1 MTIARTMN
9 PLETAIY
16 STIAYRDIFN
26 FPVTVPEIH
35 RYLHGIRCTPGDVQQ
50 ALDGPALRRHLESD
64 GTYHALRGRPELFA
78 IRRARRELSRR
89 QWPTARRYAR
99 FLASLPNVRMVAM
112 TGSLA
117 AGNFP
122 PDGDIDFLLVTDA
135 GTMWRT
141 RALCR
146 LLALLDAK
154 LARGLFCPN
163 TFLSMAALP
172 LARRSLYDAQELCQ
186 MIPLHGIET
195 YDAVREANAWT
206 AKWLPNAVGAPPV
219 DAPPVDA
226 LAGWQ
231 DCPPYAN
238 GLKRAGEWL
247 LDSPLGRG
255 LEALEARRKIHRF
268 NETDRLKGAWTRST
282 RESHSLWDE
291 MRLRIEAAWQAR
303 LDELSGR

>member
-1 MTIARTMN
+1 MN
-9 PLETAIY
+9 ALETAIY
-16 STIAYRDIFN
+16 STVAYRDVFR

-35 RYLHGIRCTPGDVQQ
+35 RYLHGVRCTPGDVLH
-50 ALDGPALRRHLESD
+50 ALSGAPLARRLVTD
-64 GTYHALRGRPELFA
+64 GTHYALPGRAELFA
-78 IRRARRELSRR
+78 TRRARRELSRR
-89 QWPTARRYAR
+89 QWPRARRYAR

-122 PDGDIDFLLVTDA
+122 PDGDVDFLLVTDA

-146 LLALLDAK
+146 LIALMDAR
-154 LARGLFCPN
+154 LGRGLFCPN

-186 MIPLHGIET
+186 MIPLYGPDVYE
-195 YDAVREANAWT
+195 AVRAANAWT
-206 AKWLPNAVGAPPV
+206 AEWLPNAAGAPGESL
-219 DAPPVDA
+219 DSR
-226 LAGWQ
+226 
-231 DCPPYAN
+231 PYAT

-247 LDSPLGRG
+247 LNGAAGRA
-255 LEALEARRKIHRF
+255 LEGFEARRKIHRF

-282 RESHSLWDE
+282 AESHSLWDE
-291 MRLRIEAAWQAR
+291 MRLRIEAAWRAR
-303 LDELSGR
+303 MDELAVD

>member
-1 MTIARTMN
+1 MTIALTMN
-9 PLETAIY
+9 KLETAIY
-16 STIAYRDIFN
+16 STIAYRDVFN
-26 FPVTVPEIH
+26 FPVTALEIH
-35 RYLHGIRCTPGDVQQ
+35 RYLHGIRCAPEDVRH
-50 ALDGPALRRHLESD
+50 ALSGPALARHLEGD
-64 GTYHALRGRPELFA
+64 GTYHALRGRTDLFA
-78 IRRARRELSRR
+78 IRSARRDLSRR
-89 QWPTARRYAR
+89 QQPTARRYAR

-146 LLALLDAK
+146 LLALADAR

-163 TFLSMAALP
+163 TFLSLAALP

-186 MIPLHGIET
+186 MIPLYGLDMYET
-195 YDAVREANAWT
+195 VRAANAWT
-206 AKWLPNAVGAPPV
+206 ADWLPNAAGAPP
-219 DAPPVDA
+219 DS
-226 LAGWQ
+226 LNHR
-231 DCPPYAN
+231 PYAA

-247 LDSPLGRG
+247 LDSPVGRA
-255 LEALEARRKIHRF
+255 LEGLEARRKIHRF

-282 RESHSLWDE
+282 PESHSLWDE
-291 MRLRIEAAWQAR
+291 MRLKIEAAWRAR
-303 LDELSGR
+303 MDELAAR